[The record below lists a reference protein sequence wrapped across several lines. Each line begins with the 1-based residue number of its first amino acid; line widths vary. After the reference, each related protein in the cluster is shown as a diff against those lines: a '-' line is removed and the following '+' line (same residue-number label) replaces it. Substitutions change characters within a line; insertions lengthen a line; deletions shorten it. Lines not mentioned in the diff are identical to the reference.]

1 MNRFK
6 STIIVL
12 GMLFGLPFLALMAL
26 VLIGLVEPAFA
37 QAVATVTT
45 PGAATST
52 NVLVPAG
59 DWITWTLNNVR
70 DLLTTTLV
78 GVSTWAV
85 ARFTPSLVGVFQAAR
100 VEQLIGRAVDFA
112 IASVEGAT
120 HGQVVTIPVANA
132 VLQKALEM
140 AVQSAPALAKKIED
154 TIRPKIIA
162 RMAAAG
168 IVPATVGLI
177 AHPSTDVAE
186 APVVGFVPASAPVS

>member
-1 MNRFK
+1 MTRF
-6 STIIVL
+6 IIRA
-12 GMLFGLPFLALMAL
+12 GLVLALFVVAFVGLSL
-26 VLIGLVEPAFA
+26 VGLLEPAFA

-45 PGAATST
+45 PGAATAT

-59 DWITWTLNNVR
+59 DWITWSLNNVR
-70 DLLTTTLV
+70 DVLTTTLV

-112 IASVEGAT
+112 IASIEGAT

-140 AVQSAPALAKKIED
+140 AVQSAPKLAKSIED

-168 IVPATVGLI
+168 IVPATASVGMVL
-177 AHPSTDVAE
+177 STDGSLASIV
-186 APVVGFVPASAPVS
+186 APVVGFVPSQAL